1 MSRKIKKS
9 FERLQKVAILT
20 LCVVF
25 SWSCQNRKDLPEEPL
40 SDELIS
46 FNLSESGTIDPELLI
61 GEWDAIKFAYTADG
75 QKISDVV
82 KIKSADLVIPVA
94 PTDTVCEVYDTET
107 GMHIFSEQWNL
118 RCINGSMWLASIS
131 GNSIRFTL
139 CGTTKRGLPHYPHEE
154 QDIYWAFY
162 NAKSFVIKGNEA
174 MIYFAGDEDDKDFIS
189 IAGEKKINLIILKKR

>member
-20 LCVVF
+20 LCVVL

-46 FNLSESGTIDPELLI
+46 FNLSKSGTIDPELLI

-82 KIKSADLVIPVA
+82 KIKNADLVIPVA

-131 GNSIRFTL
+131 GNLINLTF
-139 CGTTKRGLPHYPHEE
+139 CGSTKMGVPIPHEE
-154 QDIYWAFY
+154 WDMVWALD
-162 NAKSFVIKGNEA
+162 NAKSFVIKGNEL
-174 MIYFAGDEDDKDFIS
+174 MIFFTGDEDDKDFTS
-189 IAGEKKINLIILKKR
+189 IAGEKKINLIIFKKR